1 MVSVEFR
8 DLAGSAL
15 EPTLGRL
22 LEEQLAEGRR
32 VVVRLVSEERL
43 RGVDAGLWTYHPASF
58 LPHGSPAVGRPA
70 DHPIWLSTQVEN
82 PNGASVLVL
91 LEDAVADDLEGFE
104 RCLYVFDRTDP
115 DARRMA
121 RERWRALRESSITPL
136 YLEHARGSWR
146 TKD

>member
-121 RERWRALRESSITPL
+121 RERWRALRESSITPM
-136 YLEHARGSWR
+136 YLEHARGSLL

>member
-82 PNGASVLVL
+82 PNGANVLVL

-104 RCLYVFDRTDP
+104 RCLYVFDRIDP